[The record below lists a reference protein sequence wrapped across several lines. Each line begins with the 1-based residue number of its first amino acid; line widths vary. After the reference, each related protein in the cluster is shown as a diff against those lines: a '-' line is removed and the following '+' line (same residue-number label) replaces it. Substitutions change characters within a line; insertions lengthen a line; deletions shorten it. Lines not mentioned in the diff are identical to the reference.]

1 MTFKTLGIVAGVA
14 ALLAAT
20 SASASPPPKGGHFEW
35 RSSAQAPGPR
45 APIAAPRR
53 VWVSSPIATSD
64 AGACM
69 SMMAATTKADA
80 MPCCPAH
87 SS

>member
-1 MTFKTLGIVAGVA
+1 MTCKTLGIVAGVA

-20 SASASPPPKGGHFEW
+20 SAPASPVAKDGHYEW

-53 VWVSSPIATSD
+53 VWVSSPGATSD
-64 AGACM
+64 AGTCM
-69 SMMAATTKADA
+69 GMMAATTKADA
-80 MPCCPAH
+80 MPCCQAH

>member
-1 MTFKTLGIVAGVA
+1 MPFKTFGVVAGVA

-20 SASASPPPKGGHFEW
+20 SASPAPKDGHFEW

-53 VWVSSPIATSD
+53 VWVSSPAATSD

-69 SMMAATTKADA
+69 GMMVATTKADA
-80 MPCCPAH
+80 MPCCRAQ